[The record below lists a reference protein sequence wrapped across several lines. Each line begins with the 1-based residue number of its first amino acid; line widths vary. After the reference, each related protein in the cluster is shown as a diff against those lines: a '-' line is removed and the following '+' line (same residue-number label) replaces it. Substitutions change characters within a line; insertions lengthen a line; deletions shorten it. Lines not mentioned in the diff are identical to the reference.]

1 MGRDW
6 NLAFVAAPN
15 APALLRKTT
24 RGIFY
29 VREVWHSSN
38 TVLTNGPRLGFPY
51 YDPSIPEGIPLSIAA
66 EGIPSTTVNNIS

>member
-15 APALLRKTT
+15 APALFRKTT

-38 TVLTNGPRLGFPY
+38 TVPTNGPRLGFPY
-51 YDPSIPEGIPLSIAA
+51 YDPSTPGAYTAEGIPLS
-66 EGIPSTTVNNIS
+66 TTWGRDG